1 MCSSSNGRYTAIVA
15 IRRFFLLFFSFPL
28 YLFLYFS
35 TYGRTSWY
43 SDIYGGWE
51 PYRFPGLKSTI
62 SERERLQSFIIFTD
76 FVPSVLFEISYYYV
90 LYQYLCTV
98 WIHSE
103 GKNIIRET
111 CNIWKLFPDVPIA
124 TLLEIPLIGNRGS
137 FTRTTLRELP
147 DFFLPANARSFAIS
161 CVTFD
166 RRYDPLG

>member
-90 LYQYLCTV
+90 LYQYLCTI

-103 GKNIIRET
+103 EKNTWNLQHLEAVPWRTDCDFIR
-111 CNIWKLFPDVPIA
+111 NSSNWKPWLIYAHDITWIA
-124 TLLEIPLIGNRGS
+124 G
-137 FTRTTLRELP
+137 
-147 DFFLPANARSFAIS
+147 FFLPADARSFAIS